1 MPDGLSKLGKDW
13 EYDECG
19 RERGCGCGNMM
30 NVGMNVAVGVG

>member
-19 RERGCGCGNMM
+19 HERGCGCGITKKKINEKRL
-30 NVGMNVAVGVG
+30 

>member
-19 RERGCGCGNMM
+19 RERGCGRERECRNMVS
-30 NVGMNVAVGVG
+30 VG